1 MGSEMCIRDRSGSTD
16 PSSAAAWSAGRSSRR
31 RSRRNHRIDVTAPHY
46 DPSVTS
52 LLRERLPDGVE
63 ILRIDRPD
71 KRNALDTATIV
82 LLNTALAELSADADL
97 RALIIS
103 TTSTTAL
110 CAGADVSEQ
119 LDAAGGVAR
128 MEAFAEMYR
137 LIEQFP
143 VPTIAVCVGNCVG
156 AGAEIVAGCDLR
168 VGGDNLKLA
177 WAGARLGV
185 PVGPARLTQLIGLAR
200 AKDLIYTGRPIG
212 VEEAASYGLFHRI
225 APAEQAEAAA
235 LDLAADITRQSADGV
250 RVLKQMFRELEDT
263 AQRVSYENER
273 LLDFQRTGS
282 GLPQG

>member
-1 MGSEMCIRDRSGSTD
+1 
-16 PSSAAAWSAGRSSRR
+16 
-31 RSRRNHRIDVTAPHY
+31 
-46 DPSVTS
+46 VTS
-52 LLRERLPDGVE
+52 LLRERRDDGVE

-71 KRNALDTATIV
+71 KRNALDTATLHLI
-82 LLNTALAELSADADL
+82 NAALAELAHDADL
-97 RALIIS
+97 RALVVS

-110 CAGADVSEQ
+110 CAGADVSEP

-128 MEAFAEMYR
+128 MEAFATMYA
-137 LIEQFP
+137 LIEQVP

-200 AKDLIYTGRPIG
+200 AKELVYTGRPIG
-212 VEEAASYGLFHRI
+212 MAEAASYGLLQRT
-225 APAEQAEAAA
+225 APADEAEAVA
-235 LDLAADITRQSADGV
+235 LELASDVTRQSPGGI
-250 RVLKQMFRELEDT
+250 RVLKEMFRELEGT
-263 AQRVSYENER
+263 AQRIAFENDR
-273 LLDFQRTGS
+273 LVDFQRHGT